1 MSDARQMIADLDREL
16 AGYGQTVTLQRTTQD
31 ADGAVT
37 ITDSADCPAKVR
49 PYTPQDL
56 EAGEVA
62 DIRVIL
68 SPTSLAAFGIPRRDD
83 RIVIEDDDP
92 SNIEQIEPLYYGG
105 QIVRVN
111 LLCRG

>member
-1 MSDARQMIADLDREL
+1 MIARLDTGL

-31 ADGAVT
+31 SDGAVT
-37 ITDSADCPAKVR
+37 VVDSADCPAKVR

-68 SPTSLAAFGIPRRDD
+68 SPTSLVTFGLPKRDD
-83 RIVIEDDDP
+83 RIVIEDDNP